1 MADLQP
7 FATVADIAAF
17 FRALT
22 PTETARAEA
31 LLPVISN
38 ELRVRADAVG
48 MYLDERAADDEAYAD
63 VLKEGTAGVVFRIL
77 RQDTTGDA
85 MTQYSQSALGY
96 SVSGTY
102 AIPGGGIGNAIMNA
116 DLKRLGI
123 KRQRYGVIDF
133 FAPKK
138 DGGTV

>member
-1 MADLQP
+1 MANTA
-7 FATVADIAAF
+7 FASASDISTF
-17 FRALT
+17 FRTLSQAE
-22 PTETARAEA
+22 TERANA

-48 MYLDERAADDEAYAD
+48 MDLDQMAEEDEAYAD
-63 VLKEGTAGVVFRIL
+63 VLKEVTAGIVFRIL
-77 RQDTTGDA
+77 RQNTEGEA

-123 KRQRYGVIDF
+123 KRQKFGTIDPY
-133 FAPKK
+133 APK
-138 DGGTV
+138 GG

>member
-7 FATVADIAAF
+7 FATVADIAEL

-22 PTETARAEA
+22 PTETSRAEA
-31 LLPVISN
+31 LLPIISN
-38 ELRVRADAVG
+38 ELRVKAQSVG
-48 MYLDERAADDEAYAD
+48 MDLDSMAENVTGYTD
-63 VLKEGTAGVVFRIL
+63 VLKEVTAGVVFRIL
-77 RQDTTGDA
+77 RQDLTGDA

-102 AIPGGGIGNAIMNA
+102 AVPGGGIGAAIMNS

-123 KRQRYGVIDF
+123 RRQRYGVIDF
-133 FAPKK
+133 FAPEQ

>member
-1 MADLQP
+1 MANNA
-7 FATVADIAAF
+7 FASASDISTF
-17 FRALT
+17 FRTLSQA
-22 PTETARAEA
+22 ETKRANA

-48 MYLDERAADDEAYAD
+48 MDLDQMAEEDEAYAD
-63 VLKEGTAGVVFRIL
+63 VLKEVTAGIVFRIL
-77 RQDTTGDA
+77 RQNTEGEA

-123 KRQRYGVIDF
+123 KRQKFGTIDPY
-133 FAPKK
+133 APE
-138 DGGTV
+138 GW

>member
-1 MADLQP
+1 MAELQT

-17 FRALT
+17 YRALT
-22 PTETARAEA
+22 PTEESRATA
-31 LLPVISN
+31 LLPVISDD
-38 ELRVRADAVG
+38 LRVRAERVG
-48 MYLDERAADDEAYAD
+48 MDLDDMAQTVTGYSSA
-63 VLKEGTAGVVFRIL
+63 LKEVTAGAVFRIL
-77 RQDTTGDA
+77 RQDMTGEA

-102 AIPGGGIGNAIMNA
+102 AVPGGGIGSAIMPS

-133 FAPKK
+133 YAPK
-138 DGGTV
+138 DGETV

>member
-1 MADLQP
+1 MANKA
-7 FATVADIAAF
+7 FASASDISTF

-22 PTETARAEA
+22 PAETERADA

-38 ELRVRADAVG
+38 ELRVRAEAAG
-48 MYLDERAADDEAYAD
+48 LYLDQMADDEAYAD
-63 VLKEGTAGVVFRIL
+63 VLKEVTAGIVFRIL
-77 RQDTTGDA
+77 RQSTEGEA

-102 AIPGGGIGNAIMNA
+102 AVPGGGIGNAIMNS

-123 KRQRYGVIDF
+123 KRQKFGTIDPY
-133 FAPKK
+133 APK
-138 DGGTV
+138 GWRCS

>member
-7 FATVADIAAF
+7 FATVEEIAAF
-17 FRALT
+17 FRPLT
-22 PTETARAEA
+22 PTETTRAEA
-31 LLPVISN
+31 LLPVISDD
-38 ELRVRADAVG
+38 LRVRAYEVG
-48 MYLDERAADDEAYAD
+48 LDLDEQAEDVPGYVN
-63 VLKEGTAGVVFRIL
+63 VLKEVTAGVVFRIL
-77 RQDTTGDA
+77 RQDMTGEA

-102 AIPGGGIGNAIMNA
+102 AVPGGGIGAAIMQS

-133 FAPKK
+133 YAPGK
-138 DGGTV
+138 DGCAV

>member
-1 MADLQP
+1 MANTP
-7 FATVADIAAF
+7 FATVADISAF

-22 PTETARAEA
+22 PIETTRAEA

-38 ELRVRADAVG
+38 ELRIRAEAVG
-48 MYLDERAADDEAYAD
+48 MYLDEMAAADEAYAD
-63 VLKEGTAGVVFRIL
+63 VLKEVTAGVVFRIL
-77 RQDTTGDA
+77 RQSTDGDA

-102 AIPGGGIGNAIMNA
+102 AVPGGGIGNAIMNS

-123 KRQRYGVIDF
+123 KRQRYGTLDPY
-133 FAPKK
+133 APK
-138 DGGTV
+138 GWRCS